1 MGGVDTTRRVV
12 ENEMEPPQGRALRP
26 DGRRDGGLRVPSLSL
41 LDDAAESRSP
51 IFTARSRIDAPAK
64 TLDVKR
70 LELYT
75 AL

>member
-1 MGGVDTTRRVV
+1 MEGGGDTTRRVV
-12 ENEMEPPQGRALRP
+12 ENEMEPQCVRP
-26 DGRRDGGLRVPSLSL
+26 DGGLRVPSSSL
-41 LDDAAESRSP
+41 LDDAAAESRSP
-51 IFTARSRIDAPAK
+51 IFTARSRTDVRSK